1 MVACAK
7 RSNEWDYEKFFDAE
21 KAKNGESGQIEEYL
35 EKRQKNGESGQ
46 IEEYLELRVKQ
57 TLILK
62 RIEAIKNMRIAK
74 SSLKTVNSVMKIKK
88 NICVN

>member
-1 MVACAK
+1 MKKTGWLPALKGAM
-7 RSNEWDYEKFFDAE
+7 
-21 KAKNGESGQIEEYL
+21 NGTMKSFL
-35 EKRQKNGESGQ
+35 MLKRQKNGESGQ

-62 RIEAIKNMRIAK
+62 RIEAIKNMRITK